1 MRHKS
6 FVRLALWVAA
16 TGTALVVGASEAVP
30 TAPVFLDSLPKP
42 QPRFTAPPRS
52 DVIIGTR
59 LQNPAAPAVQ
69 VDRFEFVGASAIPVA
84 ELEARVAAFRGRA
97 LASTDV
103 DAAAEEVAKLY
114 RSRGYPLAA
123 VALAGPIAGGVARL
137 QVYEGR
143 LGEVRVEGHS
153 RYAEEAMLYPT
164 ADLPRGKALTAAEVE
179 GALLTLDDQPGLD
192 VRGQA
197 LPGRN
202 PGESDL
208 VIKATETPYEF
219 GLKVDND
226 GVESVG
232 RQRYG
237 ARFRINSLSG
247 WGDQLGIEVF
257 NADMGGSYYGRLDYT
272 APIDT
277 DMVAGVSYA
286 LGKYEVVSDGISG
299 LGVDGDTSEL
309 RGWLSIATLRS
320 RAFTREWRVSF
331 QRLEGQSFSG
341 NGTVELEDGAMYDY
355 GVGLF
360 DSSWNADGTG
370 WTRSFEFD
378 SNFEHNDGTDPEA
391 NLGQIRVAGSLLR
404 QNGSWQTLLKGRV
417 VYSLD
422 TAVALKQFRIGGP
435 QSVRAY
441 DYSQE
446 FGDGGFDAT
455 VEFLAPLGTT
465 QGLRN
470 QFAFFVDVGYAAL
483 KDSVVS
489 TGDENVI
496 AGAGLGWRLTSP
508 GFGLAFDYAHP
519 IGQHATPDGDDNGYF
534 WGRITMGF

>member
-1 MRHKS
+1 MRHTS
-6 FVRLALWVAA
+6 IVRLAIWVAA
-16 TGTALVVGASEAVP
+16 SGTTFAMGASEPVP
-30 TAPVFLDSLPKP
+30 TAPVFLNSLPKP

-52 DVIIGTR
+52 EVIVGTR
-59 LQNPAAPAVQ
+59 LQNPAAPAVL
-69 VDRFEFVGASAIPVA
+69 VTKFEFVGASAIPVA
-84 ELEARVAAFRGRA
+84 ELEARVAAFVGRP
-97 LASTDV
+97 LASADV
-103 DAAAEEVAKLY
+103 DAAAELVAMLY

-123 VALAGPIAGGVARL
+123 AALASPIAGGVARL

-153 RYAEEAMLYPT
+153 LYTEEAMLYPT
-164 ADLPRGKALTAAEVE
+164 TDLPRGKALTTSEVE
-179 GALLTLDDQPGLD
+179 GALLMLDDQPGLD

-197 LPGRN
+197 LPGRI

-208 VIKATETPYEF
+208 IIKATESPYEF
-219 GLKVDND
+219 GVKVDND

-237 ARFRINSLSG
+237 ARLRINSLSG
-247 WGDQLGIEVF
+247 WGDQLDMEVF

-277 DMVAGVSYA
+277 EMVAGVSYA
-286 LGKYEVVSDGISG
+286 LGKYEVVSDGIAG

-309 RGWLSIATLRS
+309 RSWLSIATFRS

-331 QRLEGQSFSG
+331 QRLEGQSYSG
-341 NGTVELEDGAMYDY
+341 YGAVELEDGAMYDY

-404 QNGSWQTLLKGRV
+404 QNGSWQTLLKGRAF
-417 VYSLD
+417 YSLD
-422 TAVALKQFRIGGP
+422 IAVPLKQFRLGGP

-446 FGDGGFDAT
+446 VGDGGFDAT
-455 VEFLAPLGTT
+455 IELLAPLGTAKGT
-465 QGLRN
+465 RN
-470 QFAFFVDVGYAAL
+470 QFAMFIDVGYAAL

-496 AGAGLGWRLTSP
+496 AGAGLGWRLSAP
-508 GFGLAFDYAHP
+508 RFGLALDYAYP

-534 WGRITMGF
+534 WGRLTLGF